1 MLGAEEPAKGLGHS
15 GPGYGL
21 VYCWRPASPNLSDMP
36 RIRSRRAPRRPL
48 LPAHALLLVALGCS
62 RFGASAAP
70 APASAERGAEGGAF
84 VAGSVAPGTP
94 LSADRQRWV
103 DSVLTSLT
111 LRQRAA
117 QMVMPWVLGHYT
129 NARDSGFLQI
139 RRWITE
145 DQVGGVVMSLGSP
158 VEVAAKINSM
168 QRMASVPLL
177 VGSDLEP
184 GLGRLEGGLF
194 VPSLMSAGSATLLP
208 NNMAVGAT
216 GRVDD
221 ALEAGRIVGREARAV
236 GIHIVFAPTVDV
248 NNNPAN
254 PVINTRSYGEDPSS
268 VAALSGAFVRGL
280 QEAGVAATAKHFPG
294 HGDTDTDSHLALPVV
309 GADRA
314 RLDSVEL
321 VPFRASIEAGA
332 AGIMT
337 AHVALPAVE
346 SSNIP
351 ATLSPGIMTEL
362 LRDSLEFEGLTVT
375 DALTME
381 GIGQGYPI
389 ERSAVLAV
397 QAGADILLMP
407 SDVTRA
413 IDAVVA
419 AVGRGE
425 LTEERVT
432 QSARRILELKARTD
446 AARSPIVDLET
457 LRAVVGAPEHW
468 AAAEAIASRAVT
480 LLRDRDSLVPL
491 SRDSS
496 LMLITYA
503 PEREVDAGRIFASE
517 VQRAIR
523 RTNAVRVTPSTS
535 AATLD
540 SLLVSATQAQRT
552 VIATY
557 VRRIEGEGR
566 VAIPVHIATWMDS
579 IARGGRTVVVAQGN
593 PYIVS
598 QIPSTGSYMVTY
610 GIGHALE
617 RAAARALVGAAP
629 ITGHSPITLPGH
641 FKRGDGV
648 TREIVRADTTA
659 AAAQ

>member
-1 MLGAEEPAKGLGHS
+1 
-15 GPGYGL
+15 
-21 VYCWRPASPNLSDMP
+21 MP
-36 RIRSRRAPRRPL
+36 QYVFHRAVRRRL
-48 LPAHALLLVALGCS
+48 IPAHAFLLLAIGCP
-62 RFGASAAP
+62 RFGGGPPPISVEAANG
-70 APASAERGAEGGAF
+70 RGRAAAF
-84 VAGSVAPGTP
+84 VDGSVAPGTP
-94 LSADRQRWV
+94 LSDDRQRWV
-103 DSVLTSLT
+103 DSVLASLT
-111 LRQRAA
+111 LRQRVG

-139 RRWITE
+139 RGWITD

-158 VEVAAKINSM
+158 IEVAAKINSM
-168 QRMASVPLL
+168 QRMARVPLL

-216 GRVDD
+216 GRVED
-221 ALEAGRIVGREARAV
+221 ALAAGRIVGREARAV

-254 PVINTRSYGEDPSS
+254 PVINTRSYGEDPVS
-268 VAALSGAFVRGL
+268 VAALSGAFVSGL

-321 VPFRASIEAGA
+321 VPFRAAITAGA

-337 AHVALPAVE
+337 AHIALPAVE
-346 SSNIP
+346 SGNIP
-351 ATLSPGIMTEL
+351 ATLSRGIMTEL
-362 LRDSLEFEGLTVT
+362 LRDSLDFEGLTVT

-381 GIGQGYPI
+381 GIGEGYPI

-407 SDVTRA
+407 SSVTRA

-419 AVGRGE
+419 AVARGE
-425 LTEERVT
+425 LTEERIA

-446 AARSPIVDLET
+446 AAANPIVDLEA
-457 LRAVVGAPEHW
+457 LRATVGAPEHW
-468 AAAEAIASRAVT
+468 QTSDEIAARAVT
-480 LLRDRDSLVPL
+480 LLRDRDSLVPV

-496 LMLITYA
+496 LLLITYA
-503 PEREVDAGRIFASE
+503 PEREVDAGRIFAAE

-523 RTNAVRVTPSTS
+523 RTNAVRITPST
-535 AATLD
+535 AAGTLD
-540 SLLVSATQAQRT
+540 SLLVAASQAHRT
-552 VIATY
+552 VLATY

-566 VAIPVHIATWMDS
+566 VAIPTHIATWMDS
-579 IARGGRTVVVAQGN
+579 VARAGRTIVVAQGN
-593 PYIVS
+593 PYIVR

-617 RAAARALVGAAP
+617 RAAARALIGAAA
-629 ITGHSPITLPGH
+629 ITGRSPITLPDH

-648 TREIVRADTTA
+648 TRALPQSDTTA
-659 AAAQ
+659 TTAQ

>member
-1 MLGAEEPAKGLGHS
+1 MLAPAF
-15 GPGYGL
+15 
-21 VYCWRPASPNLSDMP
+21 PNHADMSHTCP
-36 RIRSRRAPRRPL
+36 RRAVRRRFV
-48 LPAHALLLVALGCS
+48 PAHALLVLTLGCT
-62 RFGASAAP
+62 RFGGGSPAPTVERESAQPAAP
-70 APASAERGAEGGAF
+70 RSF
-84 VAGSVAPGTP
+84 VPGSVAPGTP

-103 DSVLTSLT
+103 DSVLATLS
-111 LRQRAA
+111 LRQRAG

-129 NARDSGFLQI
+129 NARDSGFMQI

-168 QRMASVPLL
+168 QRMAAVPLL

-216 GRVDD
+216 GRVED
-221 ALEAGRIVGREARAV
+221 ALATGRIVGREARAV

-254 PVINTRSYGEDPSS
+254 PVINTRSYGEHPAS
-268 VAALSGAFVRGL
+268 VAALSAAFVRGL
-280 QEAGVAATAKHFPG
+280 QESDVAATAKHFPG

-321 VPFRASIEAGA
+321 VPFRASIDAGA

-346 SSNIP
+346 ASNVP
-351 ATLSPGIMTEL
+351 ATLSPSIMTEL
-362 LRDSLEFEGLTVT
+362 LRDSLEFGGLTVT

-419 AVGRGE
+419 AVERGE
-425 LTEERVT
+425 LTEERIT

-446 AARSPIVDLET
+446 AALDPIVDLEE
-457 LRAVVGAPEHW
+457 LRTIVGAPEHW
-468 AAAEAIASRAVT
+468 RTADEIAMRAVT
-480 LLRDRDSLVPL
+480 LIRDRDSLVPL
-491 SRDSS
+491 PRDST
-496 LMLITYA
+496 LLLVTYA
-503 PEREVDAGRIFASE
+503 PEREMDAGRTFASE

-523 RTNAVRVTPSTS
+523 RTNVVRIGPST
-535 AATLD
+535 ATATLD
-540 SLLVSATQAQRT
+540 SLFASAANAHRI
-552 VIATY
+552 VLATY
-557 VRRIEGEGR
+557 VRRIEGQGR
-566 VAIPVHIATWMDS
+566 VAIPVHVAAWMDS
-579 IARGGRTVVVAQGN
+579 VARGGRTIVVAQGN

-598 QIPSTGSYMVTY
+598 QSPSSGTYMVTY
-610 GIGHALE
+610 GIGQALE

-629 ITGHSPITLPGH
+629 ITGRSPITLPEH
-641 FKRGDGV
+641 FSRGDGLS
-648 TREIVRADTTA
+648 RPAAAADTA
-659 AAAQ
+659 AAVSQ

>member
-1 MLGAEEPAKGLGHS
+1 MPHIFDRRAGYRRFAFAHALVIVGIGCTRFGAGPAAS
-15 GPGYGL
+15 PSPS
-21 VYCWRPASPNLSDMP
+21 VDPAS
-36 RIRSRRAPRRPL
+36 REATRRAP
-48 LPAHALLLVALGCS
+48 
-62 RFGASAAP
+62 
-70 APASAERGAEGGAF
+70 F
-84 VAGSVAPGTP
+84 VSGSVAPESP
-94 LSADRQRWV
+94 LSRDRRRWV
-103 DSVLTSLT
+103 DSVLTGLT
-111 LRQRAA
+111 LRQRAG

-129 NARDSGFLQI
+129 NARDTGFLKI
-139 RRWITE
+139 RQWIVE

-158 VEVAAKINSM
+158 IEVAAKINSM
-168 QRMASVPLL
+168 QRLAAVPLL

-184 GLGRLEGGLF
+184 GLGRLDGGLF

-216 GRVDD
+216 GRVED
-221 ALEAGRIVGREARAV
+221 ALAAGQIVGREARAV

-254 PVINTRSYGEDPSS
+254 PVINTRSYGEHPES

-346 SSNIP
+346 ASNIP
-351 ATLSPGIMTEL
+351 ATLSPGIMSEL
-362 LRDSLEFEGLTVT
+362 LRDSLGFEGLTVT

-381 GIGQGYPI
+381 GIGAGYPI

-419 AVGRGE
+419 AVASGE
-425 LTEERVT
+425 LTEERIT

-446 AARSPIVDLET
+446 AARQPVVDLEA
-457 LRAVVGAPEHW
+457 LRETVGAPEHW
-468 AAAEAIASRAVT
+468 QRADEIAGRAIT
-480 LLRDRDSLVPL
+480 LLRDRDSLVPIP
-491 SRDSS
+491 RDST
-496 LMLITYA
+496 LFLISYA
-503 PEREVDAGRIFASE
+503 PESEVDAGRIFAGD
-517 VQRAIR
+517 VRRAIR
-523 RTNAVRVTPSTS
+523 RTTAVRISPSTS
-535 AATLD
+535 MAMLD
-540 SLLVSATQAQRT
+540 SLAAAARQART
-552 VIATY
+552 VVLATY

-566 VAIPVHIATWMDS
+566 VAIPAPIAAWMDS
-579 IARGGRTVVVAQGN
+579 LARSARTVVVAQGN

-598 QIPSTGSYMVTY
+598 QIPSTGSYLVTY
-610 GIGHALE
+610 GIGQALE
-617 RAAARALVGAAP
+617 RAAARALLGTTP
-629 ITGHSPITLPGH
+629 ITGRSPITLPGH
-641 FKRGDGV
+641 FARGDGL
-648 TREIVRADTTA
+648 TRGGAAADSTA
-659 AAAQ
+659 AVSP

>member
-1 MLGAEEPAKGLGHS
+1 MP
-15 GPGYGL
+15 
-21 VYCWRPASPNLSDMP
+21 PNLP
-36 RIRSRRAPRRPL
+36 RRAVLRRL
-48 LPAHALLLVALGCS
+48 LPAHAFLVLSLGCS
-62 RFGASAAP
+62 RFGAGSPP
-70 APASAERGAEGGAF
+70 APAEADSRREASAPF

-94 LSADRQRWV
+94 LSDDRKRWV
-103 DSVLTSLT
+103 DSVLASLT
-111 LRQRAA
+111 LRQRVG

-139 RRWITE
+139 RQWITE

-168 QRMASVPLL
+168 QRMANVPLL

-216 GRVDD
+216 GRADD
-221 ALEAGRIVGREARAV
+221 AMAAGRIVGREARAV

-254 PVINTRSYGEDPSS
+254 PVINTRSYGEDPAS

-294 HGDTDTDSHLALPVV
+294 HGDTDTDSHHALPIVAV
-309 GADRA
+309 DRA

-321 VPFRASIEAGA
+321 VPFRASIAAGA

-337 AHVALPAVE
+337 AHIALPVIEA
-346 SSNIP
+346 SNIP
-351 ATLSPGIMTEL
+351 ATLSRGIMTEL
-362 LRDSLEFEGLTVT
+362 LRDSLDFDGLTVT

-381 GIGQGYPI
+381 GIGEGYPI

-407 SDVTRA
+407 SSVTRA

-419 AVGRGE
+419 AVERGE
-425 LTEERVT
+425 LTEARVS

-446 AARSPIVDLET
+446 AARNPVVDLEA
-457 LRAVVGAPEHW
+457 LRAIVGAPEHW
-468 AAAEAIASRAVT
+468 QAADDIAARAVT

-491 SRDSS
+491 PRDST
-496 LMLITYA
+496 LLLITYA
-503 PEREVDAGRIFASE
+503 PERELDAGRIFASE
-517 VQRAIR
+517 VQRAVR
-523 RTNAVRVTPSTS
+523 RTNAVRISPSTS
-535 AATLD
+535 AGTLD
-540 SLLVSATQAQRT
+540 SLLVAAGSSHRT
-552 VIATY
+552 VISTY

-566 VAIPVHIATWMDS
+566 VAIPLHIATWMDS
-579 IARGGRTVVVAQGN
+579 IARRGRTVVVAQGN

-598 QIPSTGSYMVTY
+598 QIPATGSYMVTF
-610 GIGHALE
+610 GIGPALE
-617 RAAARALVGAAP
+617 RAAARALVGGAP
-629 ITGHSPITLPGH
+629 ITGRSPITLPGH
-641 FKRGDGV
+641 FQRGDGL
-648 TREIVRADTTA
+648 TRDLARANGATSTGK
-659 AAAQ
+659 

>member
-1 MLGAEEPAKGLGHS
+1 
-15 GPGYGL
+15 
-21 VYCWRPASPNLSDMP
+21 MP
-36 RIRSRRAPRRPL
+36 FESSRRVVLRRLVPM
-48 LPAHALLLVALGCS
+48 HALVVLALGCS
-62 RFGASAAP
+62 RFGAGSAP
-70 APASAERGAEGGAF
+70 APAGSDVARTRSDAF
-84 VAGSVAPGTP
+84 VAGAVAPGTP
-94 LSADRQRWV
+94 LSDDRKRWV
-103 DSVLTSLT
+103 DSVLATLT
-111 LRQRAA
+111 LRQRVG

-139 RRWITE
+139 RKWIVE

-216 GRVDD
+216 GRTDD
-221 ALEAGRIVGREARAV
+221 ALAAGRIVGREARAV

-254 PVINTRSYGEDPSS
+254 PVINTRSYGEDPAS

-294 HGDTDTDSHLALPVV
+294 HGDTDTDSHHALPIV

-321 VPFRASIEAGA
+321 VPFRASIQAGA

-337 AHVALPAVE
+337 AHIALPAIE
-346 SSNIP
+346 ASNIP

-362 LRDSLEFEGLTVT
+362 LRDSLDFEGLTVT

-381 GIGQGYPI
+381 GIGEGYPI

-407 SDVTRA
+407 SSVTRA

-419 AVGRGE
+419 AVQRGE
-425 LTEERVT
+425 LTEARVT
-432 QSARRILELKARTD
+432 ESARRILELKARTD
-446 AARSPIVDLET
+446 AARNPIVDLEA
-457 LRAVVGAPEHW
+457 LREVVGAPEHW
-468 AAAEAIASRAVT
+468 QAANEIAARAIT

-491 SRDSS
+491 PRDSS
-496 LMLITYA
+496 LLLITYA
-503 PEREVDAGRIFASE
+503 PERELDAGRIFAAE
-517 VQRAIR
+517 VQRAVR
-523 RTNAVRVTPSTS
+523 RTNAVRIGPSS
-535 AATLD
+535 PAGILD
-540 SLLVSATQAQRT
+540 SLLAAAGRSHTT

-566 VAIPVHIATWMDS
+566 VAIPTHIAAWMDS
-579 IARGGRTVVVAQGN
+579 VARTGRTVVVAQGN

-598 QIPSTGSYMVTY
+598 QIPATGSYLVTY
-610 GIGHALE
+610 GIGPALE
-617 RAAARALVGAAP
+617 RAAAQALVGAAP
-629 ITGHSPITLPGH
+629 ITGRSPITLPGH
-641 FKRGDGV
+641 FNRGDGL
-648 TREIVRADTTA
+648 TRGARADTA
-659 AAAQ
+659 AAMSQ